1 MTAKEK
7 KLILA
12 AILGTGIY
20 FLYLVRVILPPF
32 VAAIILAFLLEG
44 VIKFLVARNMP
55 RMGALIFVFGILI
68 TLCAV
73 ILFIFLPAVI
83 GELNELTG
91 RIPYYFSRLEKI
103 VADVNN
109 RYQTA
114 ETSPTLD
121 FIFNN
126 ITVRLEKAGVQ
137 FLERTSQVLITLL
150 SHSFSLILAPILAF
164 YIVKD
169 LRVIKVTLWSIVP
182 HNYRRGV
189 KKLVTRIDEELLEF
203 IKGQLLISFIVGLLS
218 TLGLYYLDLRF
229 YLVIGILAGVLNL
242 IPYLGPI
249 FGAVLAVIIASF
261 TSFKLVIYVIIL
273 FVVIQQLEGGIISP
287 KIMGSKVGL
296 HPLVIIFSLLAG
308 GELLGILGMMGAIPT
323 AVIIKEL
330 LYYILVEV
338 LVSVDKT

>member
-203 IKGQLLISFIVGLLS
+203 IKGQLLISFIVDLLS
-218 TLGLYYLDLRF
+218 T
-229 YLVIGILAGVLNL
+229 
-242 IPYLGPI
+242 
-249 FGAVLAVIIASF
+249 
-261 TSFKLVIYVIIL
+261 
-273 FVVIQQLEGGIISP
+273 
-287 KIMGSKVGL
+287 
-296 HPLVIIFSLLAG
+296 
-308 GELLGILGMMGAIPT
+308 
-323 AVIIKEL
+323 
-330 LYYILVEV
+330 
-338 LVSVDKT
+338 